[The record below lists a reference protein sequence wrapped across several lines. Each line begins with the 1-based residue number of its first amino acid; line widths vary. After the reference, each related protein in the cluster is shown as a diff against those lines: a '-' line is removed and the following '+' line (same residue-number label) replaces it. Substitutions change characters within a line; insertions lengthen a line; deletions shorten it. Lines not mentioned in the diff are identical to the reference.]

1 VWSISANS
9 KVGNSNNL
17 LAYLVVDGDS
27 STLLSLVG
35 DNAWLAVDLSDSTN
49 VAAIRVLL
57 NSGFQG

>member
-1 VWSISANS
+1 MAANS
-9 KVGNSNNL
+9 EVGNSNNL
-17 LAYLVVDGDS
+17 LAYLAVDGDS
-27 STLLSLVG
+27 STSLSLVG